1 MALPKSRSLWHR
13 ARSRGTAART
23 SAPKKLAGK
32 RIRLCIETGGDSHN
46 MQITLE
52 TKPFAAIEAE
62 ALVTYVFDDTE
73 GPQGRAA
80 ELDKLTGGLLASLNK
95 TGEMSGKSLETTL
108 IHSPAG
114 LKAARL
120 LLVGAGKRDQ
130 FNSATLRKLAGVA
143 LRYLKS
149 RSVHTIAFTVR
160 EGHATEENAQ
170 AIVEGALTA
179 DFETDK
185 YKTEKKKDKSISA
198 FAIAGYTDAEKSVAE
213 KGIARGRII
222 GEAQNFARDL
232 VNEPSNKLTPQ
243 ILAEKAQAMAK
254 EAGLAIDVLDEKKIA
269 ELKMGALLS
278 VAQGSVEPP
287 RMIVITYTPAKP
299 KPGSPVIGLVGK
311 AVTFD
316 TGGISIKP
324 ADGMEKMK
332 YDMAGGATMLGIM
345 RALAALKPHVKVICV
360 VPATENM
367 PGGKAQKPGDI
378 QTAMSGKTIEV
389 LNTDAEGRLI
399 LADGV
404 HYAKQLGATHLVD
417 AATLTGAIVVALA
430 NINVGVFGGSD
441 QSWTDKLLASAKA
454 VGEKM
459 WQMPMDDEYREFIK
473 GSFADI
479 QNIGSGKGGGSITGA
494 WFIREFAGDTP
505 WIHLDIAGTAWNDD
519 AKPWLAKGPTGVALR
534 TLVNLAMSY

>member
-1 MALPKSRSLWHR
+1 
-13 ARSRGTAART
+13 
-23 SAPKKLAGK
+23 
-32 RIRLCIETGGDSHN
+32 
-46 MQITLE
+46 MQITLDA
-52 TKPFAAIEAE
+52 KPFDALETE
-62 ALVTYVFDDTE
+62 ALVTYIFEDGDTS
-73 GPQGRAA
+73 QGRIA
-80 ELDKLTGGLLASLNK
+80 ELDKRTGGLLGRLIK
-95 TGEMSGKSLETTL
+95 GGEATGKSLETTL
-108 IHSPAG
+108 VHAPAG

-120 LLVGAGKRDQ
+120 LLIGAGKRDQ
-130 FNSATLRKLAGVA
+130 FSAATLRKVAGVA

-149 RSVHTIAFTVR
+149 RSVHNFVFGVR
-160 EGHATEENAQ
+160 EGDTSEEKAQ
-170 AIVEGALTA
+170 AISEGAIAA

-185 YKTEKKKDKSISA
+185 YKTEKKNNKHIESLTIG
-198 FAIAGYTDAEKSVAE
+198 GYSEEERATGE

-222 GEAQNFARDL
+222 GDAQNFARDL
-232 VNEPSNKLTPQ
+232 VNEPSNKLTPR

-254 EAGLAIDVLDEKKIA
+254 EAGLQVEILDEKKIA
-269 ELKMGALLS
+269 DLKMGALLS

-287 RMIVITYTPAKP
+287 RMIVITYAPANP
-299 KPGSPVIGLVGK
+299 KPGAPVVGLVGK

-332 YDMAGGATMLGIM
+332 YDMAGGATMIAIM
-345 RALAALKPHVKVICV
+345 RALAALKPNVKVICV
-360 VPATENM
+360 VPSTENM
-367 PGGKAQKPGDI
+367 PGGRAQKPGDI

-404 HYAKQLGATHLVD
+404 HYAKLLGATHLID

-430 NINVGVFGGSD
+430 NVNVGVFGSD
-441 QSWTDKLLASAKA
+441 QAWTDKLLASAKA
-454 VGEKM
+454 SGEKM

-519 AKPWLAKGPTGVALR
+519 AKSWLAKGPTGVALR
-534 TLVNLAMSY
+534 TLVHLVMSL

>member
-1 MALPKSRSLWHR
+1 
-13 ARSRGTAART
+13 
-23 SAPKKLAGK
+23 
-32 RIRLCIETGGDSHN
+32 

-52 TKPFAAIEAE
+52 TKPYAGLATD
-62 ALVTYVFDDTE
+62 ALVTYVFEEQD
-73 GPQGRAA
+73 PVQGRIAEIDKAA
-80 ELDKLTGGLLASLNK
+80 AGLLTKLAKSGELTGKPL
-95 TGEMSGKSLETTL
+95 EMTL
-108 IHSPAG
+108 VHAPAG
-114 LKAARL
+114 LAAARL
-120 LLVGAGKRDQ
+120 LLVGAGKREKFDG
-130 FNSATLRKLAGVA
+130 ATLRKIAGAA

-149 RSVHTIAFTVR
+149 RGAKQIAIVVR
-160 EGHATEENAQ
+160 ESDETEDAAQ
-170 AIVEGALTA
+170 VIAEGALTA

-185 YKTEKKKDKSISA
+185 YKTDKKNDKGVDTLLL
-198 FAIAGYTDAEKSVAE
+198 AGYSDNERAAAE
-213 KGIARGRII
+213 KGVWRGRVIA
-222 GEAQNFARDL
+222 EAQNFARDL
-232 VNEPSNKLTPQ
+232 VNEPSNKLTPK
-243 ILAEKAQAMAK
+243 ILADKAEAMAK
-254 EAGLAIDVLDEKKIA
+254 EAGLPVEILDENKIA
-269 ELKMGALLS
+269 SLKMGALLS

-287 RMIVITYTPAKP
+287 RVMVVTYTPASV
-299 KPGSPVIGLVGK
+299 KPGAPVIGLVGK

-332 YDMAGGATMLGIM
+332 YDMAGGATMLGVM
-345 RALAALKPHVKVICV
+345 RALAALKPSVKVICV
-360 VPATENM
+360 VPSTENM

-399 LADGV
+399 LADAV

-430 NINVGVFGGSD
+430 NVNVGVFGSD
-441 QSWTDKLLASAKA
+441 QPWTDKLLASAKA
-454 VGEKM
+454 AGEKM

-505 WIHLDIAGTAWNDD
+505 WIHLDIAGTAWNDE
-519 AKPWLAKGPTGVALR
+519 AKPWLAKGPTGIAVR
-534 TLVNLAMSY
+534 TLVNLVMSY

>member
-1 MALPKSRSLWHR
+1 
-13 ARSRGTAART
+13 
-23 SAPKKLAGK
+23 
-32 RIRLCIETGGDSHN
+32 
-46 MQITLE
+46 MQITLD
-52 TKPFAAIEAE
+52 TKALGAIETE
-62 ALVTYVFDDTE
+62 ALVTYAFEDGE
-73 GPQGRAA
+73 PQGRLS
-80 ELDKLTGGLLASLNK
+80 ELDQAAGGLLTRLIKS
-95 TGEMSGKSLETTL
+95 GEVSGKALEMTL
-108 IHSPAG
+108 LHAPAG

-120 LLVGAGKRDQ
+120 LVVGAGKREA
-130 FNSATLRKLAGVA
+130 FNGATLRKLAGAA
-143 LRYLKS
+143 LRYLKA
-149 RSVHTIAFTVR
+149 RSVHGFVFAVR
-160 EGHATEENAQ
+160 ENGATEEAAQ
-170 AIVEGALTA
+170 ALAEGLVTA

-185 YKTEKKKDKSISA
+185 YKTEKKNDRFVDKV
-198 FAIAGYTDAEKSVAE
+198 AIAGYGDAEKAAGE
-213 KGIARGRII
+213 KGISRGQII
-222 GEAQNFARDL
+222 GEAQNFTRDL
-232 VNEPSNKLTPQ
+232 VNEPSNKLTPR
-243 ILAEKAQAMAK
+243 ILADKAEAMAK
-254 EAGLAIDVLDEKKIA
+254 TAGLTVEVLDEKKIA
-269 ELKMGALLS
+269 DLKMGALLS

-287 RMIVITYTPAKP
+287 RMIVITYTPANLKP
-299 KPGSPVIGLVGK
+299 NSPVVGLVGK

-332 YDMAGGATMLGIM
+332 YDMAGGATMIGAM
-345 RALAALKPHVKVICV
+345 RALAALKPAVKVICV

-399 LADGV
+399 LADAV

-430 NINVGVFGGSD
+430 NVNVGVFGND
-441 QSWTDKLLASAKA
+441 QPWTDKLLASAKA
-454 VGEKM
+454 AGEKM
-459 WQMPMDDEYREFIK
+459 WQLPMDDEYREFIK

-519 AKPWLAKGPTGVALR
+519 AKAWLAKGPTGVSLR
-534 TLVNLAMSY
+534 TLVHLVTSL

>member
-1 MALPKSRSLWHR
+1 
-13 ARSRGTAART
+13 
-23 SAPKKLAGK
+23 
-32 RIRLCIETGGDSHN
+32 

-52 TKPFAAIEAE
+52 VKPYAGVETD
-62 ALVTYVFDDTE
+62 ALVTYVFEDAE
-73 GPQGRAA
+73 SGPVAGRVA
-80 ELDKLTGGLLASLNK
+80 EIDAGAGGLLKRLASSGELTGK
-95 TGEMSGKSLETTL
+95 TLEFTL
-108 IHSPAG
+108 IHAPAG

-120 LLVGAGKRDQ
+120 LLVGAGKREG
-130 FNSATLRKLAGVA
+130 FNGATLRKIAGAA
-143 LRYLKS
+143 LRYLKA
-149 RSVHTIAFTVR
+149 RSARKFGFLVR
-160 EGHATEENAQ
+160 EDGATAEAAQ
-170 AIVEGALTA
+170 ALGEAFITA
-179 DFETDK
+179 NFETDK
-185 YKTEKKKDKSISA
+185 YKTEKKNGKEIESA
-198 FAIAGYTDAEKSVAE
+198 VVLGYSQGEKAAGE
-213 KGIARGRII
+213 KGLAVGKIIAD
-222 GEAQNFARDL
+222 AQNFTRDL
-232 VNEPSNKLTPQ
+232 VNEPSNKLTPR
-243 ILAEKAQAMAK
+243 ILAEKAEAMAR
-254 EAGLAIDVLDEKKIA
+254 EAGLGLEILNEKKIA

-287 RMIVITYTPAKP
+287 RMIVATYTPANAKP
-299 KPGSPVIGLVGK
+299 DAPVIGLVGK

-332 YDMAGGATMLGIM
+332 YDMAGGATMLGAI
-345 RALAALKPHVKVICV
+345 RALAALKPSVKVICV

-399 LADGV
+399 LADAIT
-404 HYAKQLGATHLVD
+404 YAKQLGVTHIVD

-430 NINVGVFGGSD
+430 NVNVGVFGSNREF
-441 QSWTDKLLASAKA
+441 TDRLLASAKA
-454 VGEKM
+454 AGEKM
-459 WQMPMDDEYREFIK
+459 WELPMDDEYREFIK

-519 AKPWLAKGPTGVALR
+519 AKPWLAKGPTGVGLR
-534 TLVNLAMSY
+534 TLVHLVQTY

>member
-1 MALPKSRSLWHR
+1 
-13 ARSRGTAART
+13 
-23 SAPKKLAGK
+23 
-32 RIRLCIETGGDSHN
+32 

-52 TKPFAAIEAE
+52 TKTYPTLETE
-62 ALVTYVFDDTE
+62 ALVTYVFEESDPIQNRVADLD
-73 GPQGRAA
+73 RAA
-80 ELDKLTGGLLASLNK
+80 GGLLKKLASSGEL
-95 TGEMSGKSLETTL
+95 TGKALEFTML
-108 IHSPAG
+108 HAPAG
-114 LKAARL
+114 LKAERL
-120 LLVGAGKRDQ
+120 LLIGAGKRDQ
-130 FNSATLRKLAGVA
+130 FNAATLRKIAGAAARLLKAKSVKNFAFLANDGP
-143 LRYLKS
+143 
-149 RSVHTIAFTVR
+149 SV
-160 EGHATEENAQ
+160 EEIAQ
-170 AIVEGALTA
+170 AVAEGLITG

-185 YKTEKKKDKSISA
+185 YKTEKKDKKIEAVSLVGFS
-198 FAIAGYTDAEKSVAE
+198 DAEKPGAE
-213 KGIARGRII
+213 KGLTRGKIIAD
-222 GEAQNFARDL
+222 AQNFTRDL
-232 VNEPSNKLTPQ
+232 VNEPSNKLTPS
-243 ILAEKAQAMAK
+243 ILAEKAEAMAR
-254 EAGLAIDVLDEKKIA
+254 EAGLAVDILDEKRIA
-269 ELKMGALLS
+269 DLKMGALLS

-287 RMIVITYTPAKP
+287 RVIVVTYTPAKA
-299 KPGSPVIGLVGK
+299 KPGAPVIGLVGK

-332 YDMAGGATMLGIM
+332 YDMAGGATMLGVM
-345 RALAALKPHVKVICV
+345 RAIAALKPNVKVVGV

-399 LADGV
+399 LADAIT
-404 HYAKQLGATHLVD
+404 YAKQLGATHLVD
-417 AATLTGAIVVALA
+417 AATLTGAIVIALA
-430 NINVGVFGGSD
+430 NINVGVFGSAD

-454 VGEKM
+454 TGEKM
-459 WQMPMDDEYREFIK
+459 WQLPMDDEYREFIK

-534 TLVNLAMSY
+534 TLVHLVTSY

>member
-1 MALPKSRSLWHR
+1 
-13 ARSRGTAART
+13 
-23 SAPKKLAGK
+23 
-32 RIRLCIETGGDSHN
+32 
-46 MQITLE
+46 MQIILE
-52 TKPFAAIEAE
+52 PKPFAAMETE
-62 ALVTYVFDDTE
+62 ALVTYVFDDND

-80 ELDKLTGGLLASLNK
+80 ELDTLTGGLLSRLNK
-95 TGEMSGKSLETTL
+95 SGELTGKSLETTL
-108 IHSPAG
+108 VHAPSG

-120 LLVGAGKRDQ
+120 LLVGAGKREQ
-130 FNSATLRKLAGVA
+130 FNTATLRKVAGVA
-143 LRYLKS
+143 LRYLKA
-149 RSVHTIAFTVR
+149 RSVHGLVFAAR
-160 EGHATEENAQ
+160 ENDATEENAQ
-170 AIVEGALTA
+170 AIAEAVVTA

-185 YKTEKKKDKSISA
+185 YKTDKKKDKFIDEV
-198 FAIAGYTDAEKSVAE
+198 AIAVYSEAERTASE

-222 GEAQNFARDL
+222 GEAQNFTRDL
-232 VNEPSNKLTPQ
+232 VNEPSNKLTPK
-243 ILAEKAQAMAK
+243 ILAEKAEAMAK
-254 EAGLAIDVLDEKKIA
+254 EAGLAVEILDERRIA
-269 ELKMGALLS
+269 DLKMGALLS

-287 RMIVITYTPAKP
+287 RVIVITYTPANA
-299 KPGSPVIGLVGK
+299 KPGAPVIGLVGK

-345 RALAALKPHVKVICV
+345 RALAALKPNIKVICV
-360 VPATENM
+360 VPSTENM
-367 PGGKAQKPGDI
+367 PGGRAQKPGDI

-404 HYAKQLGATHLVD
+404 HYAKELGATHLVD

-430 NINVGVFGGSD
+430 NVNVGVFGSD
-441 QSWTDKLLASAKA
+441 QAWTDKLLASAKA
-454 VGEKM
+454 AGEKM
-459 WQMPMDDEYREFIK
+459 WQLPMDDEYREFIK

-505 WIHLDIAGTAWNDD
+505 WIHLDIAGTAWNDE
-519 AKPWLAKGPTGVALR
+519 AKPWLAKGPTGVGLR
-534 TLVNLAMSY
+534 TLVHLVSSL

>member
-1 MALPKSRSLWHR
+1 
-13 ARSRGTAART
+13 
-23 SAPKKLAGK
+23 
-32 RIRLCIETGGDSHN
+32 

-52 TKPFAAIEAE
+52 TKPFAALETD
-62 ALVTYVFDDTE
+62 ALVSYVFEETD
-73 GPQGRAA
+73 PVQGRIAEVDQAA
-80 ELDKLTGGLLASLNK
+80 GGLWRKLAKSGELTGK
-95 TGEMSGKSLETTL
+95 MLEFTL
-108 IHSPAG
+108 VHAPAG

-120 LLVGAGKRDQ
+120 LLVGAGKREQ
-130 FNSATLRKLAGVA
+130 WNSAALRKIAGAA
-143 LRYLKS
+143 LRYLKA
-149 RSVHTIAFTVR
+149 RSVKNFALLVR
-160 EGHATEENAQ
+160 EGHATEETAQ
-170 AIVEGALTA
+170 AVVEGALA
-179 DFETDK
+179 ANFETDK
-185 YKTEKKKDKSISA
+185 YKTDKKNDKNIETVLVVGFS
-198 FAIAGYTDAEKSVAE
+198 DAERAAGD
-213 KGIARGRII
+213 KGVSRGRII
-222 GEAQNFARDL
+222 GDAQNFTRDL
-232 VNEPSNKLTPQ
+232 VNEPSNKLTPR
-243 ILAEKAQAMAK
+243 ILAEKAEAMAK
-254 EAGLAIDVLDEKKIA
+254 EAGLSVEILDEKKIA

-278 VAQGSVEPP
+278 VAQGGPEPP
-287 RMIVITYTPAKP
+287 RVMVVTYTPANL
-299 KPGSPVIGLVGK
+299 KPGAPVIGLVGK

-332 YDMAGGATMLGIM
+332 YDMAGGATMLGVM
-345 RALAALKPHVKVICV
+345 RALAALRPSVKVICV
-360 VPATENM
+360 VPSTENM

-399 LADGV
+399 LADGI

-430 NINVGVFGGSD
+430 NITGGALGSD
-441 QSWTDKLLASAKA
+441 QAWTDKLLASAKA
-454 VGEKM
+454 AGEKM

-534 TLVNLAMSY
+534 TLLHLIQSF

>member
-1 MALPKSRSLWHR
+1 
-13 ARSRGTAART
+13 
-23 SAPKKLAGK
+23 
-32 RIRLCIETGGDSHN
+32 

-52 TKPFAAIEAE
+52 SKPYAALETE
-62 ALVTYVFDDTE
+62 ALVSYVFEETD
-73 GPQGRAA
+73 PIQGRIS
-80 ELDKLTGGLLASLNK
+80 ELDQTANGLLRSLAKSGELTGK
-95 TGEMSGKSLETTL
+95 TLEMTL
-108 IHSPAG
+108 IHAPAG

-120 LLVGAGKRDQ
+120 LLVGAGKREQ
-130 FNSATLRKLAGVA
+130 FTSATLRKLAGAA
-143 LRYLKS
+143 LRYLKA
-149 RSVHTIAFTVR
+149 RSVKQLAFLVR
-160 EGHATEENAQ
+160 ENNATEESAQ
-170 AIVEGALTA
+170 AIAEGVLTA
-179 DFETDK
+179 NFETDK
-185 YKTEKKKDKSISA
+185 YKTEKKNDKSVDTVLLT
-198 FAIAGYTDAEKSVAE
+198 GYSDAERSAAE
-213 KGIARGRII
+213 KGLARGRII
-222 GEAQNFARDL
+222 AESQNFARDL
-232 VNEPSNKLTPQ
+232 INEPSNKLTPK
-243 ILAEKAQAMAK
+243 ILAEKAEAMAK
-254 EAGLAIDVLDEKKIA
+254 QAGLAVEILDEKKIT

-278 VAQGSVEPP
+278 VSQGGPEPP
-287 RMIVITYTPAKP
+287 RVMVVTYTPANP
-299 KPGSPVIGLVGK
+299 KPGAPVIGLIGK

-332 YDMAGGATMLGIM
+332 YDMAGGATMLGVM
-345 RALAALKPHVKVICV
+345 RALAGLKPNVKVICV

-367 PGGKAQKPGDI
+367 PGGTAQKPGDI

-399 LADGV
+399 LADAV

-430 NINVGVFGGSD
+430 SINVGVFGGAD
-441 QSWTDKLLASAKA
+441 QAWTDKVLASAKA

-473 GSFADI
+473 GTVADI

-505 WIHLDIAGTAWNDD
+505 WVHLDIAGTAWNDD

>member
-1 MALPKSRSLWHR
+1 
-13 ARSRGTAART
+13 
-23 SAPKKLAGK
+23 
-32 RIRLCIETGGDSHN
+32 
-46 MQITLE
+46 MQITQEAKALATIE
-52 TKPFAAIEAE
+52 TE
-62 ALVTYVFDDTE
+62 ALVTYVFDDNE
-73 GPQGRAA
+73 GPQGRVL
-80 ELDKLTGGLLASLNK
+80 ELDQFTGGLLSRLNK
-95 TGEMSGKSLETTL
+95 SGELTGKSLETTL
-108 IHSPAG
+108 IHAPAG

-120 LLVGAGKRDQ
+120 LLVGAGKREQ
-130 FNSATLRKLAGVA
+130 FSSTTLRKLAGVA
-143 LRYLKS
+143 LRYLKN
-149 RSVHTIAFTVR
+149 RSVHNFAFVLR
-160 EGHATEENAQ
+160 EGGVTEENAQ
-170 AIVEGALTA
+170 AVVEGFLTA

-185 YKTEKKKDKSISA
+185 YKTDKKKDKFIDNA
-198 FAIAGYTDAEKSVAE
+198 AIAGFADAEKTAVE
-213 KGIARGRII
+213 KGVTRGRVI
-222 GEAQNFARDL
+222 GEAQNFTRDL
-232 VNEPSNKLTPQ
+232 VNEPSNKLTPK
-243 ILAEKAQAMAK
+243 ILAEKAEAMAK
-254 EAGLAIDVLDEKKIA
+254 EAGLAVEVLDEKKIA
-269 ELKMGALLS
+269 DLKMGALLS

-287 RMIVITYTPAKP
+287 RMIVITYTPANVKA
-299 KPGSPVIGLVGK
+299 GAPVVGLVGK

-332 YDMAGGATMLGIM
+332 YDMAGGATMIGIM
-345 RALAALKPHVKVICV
+345 KALGALKPGVKVICV

-399 LADGV
+399 LADAV

-430 NINVGVFGGSD
+430 NVNVGVFGSD
-441 QSWTDKLLASAKA
+441 QAWTDKLLASAKEA
-454 VGEKM
+454 GEKM
-459 WQMPMDDEYREFIK
+459 WQLPMDDEYREFIK

-519 AKPWLAKGPTGVALR
+519 AKPWLAKGPTGVGLR
-534 TLVNLAMSY
+534 TLVKLVMSL